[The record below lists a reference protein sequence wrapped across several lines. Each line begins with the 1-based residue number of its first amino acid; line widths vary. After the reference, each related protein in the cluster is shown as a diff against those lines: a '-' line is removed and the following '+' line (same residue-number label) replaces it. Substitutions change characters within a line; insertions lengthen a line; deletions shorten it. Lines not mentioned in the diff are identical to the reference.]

1 MDRDATLGS
10 ILRSHDSRMQ
20 PIGMEF
26 MSSHNTPSL
35 RGDLRLTISM
45 YEIGHLEECLDRA
58 RVIRAYHMKNWS
70 VCYVL
75 RISNDGFN
83 ALNPMAVQ
91 RVGPGVSIARGTIES
106 AADWLS
112 GSMESWS

>member
-58 RVIRAYHMKNWS
+58 RVIRALSYEKNWS

-83 ALNPMAVQ
+83 AL
-91 RVGPGVSIARGTIES
+91 ES
-106 AADWLS
+106 YGCA
-112 GSMESWS
+112 ESRPRCKHSKRHHRIGG

>member
-58 RVIRAYHMKNWS
+58 RVIRAPSYEKKL
-70 VCYVL
+70 VRVL
-75 RISNDGFN
+75 C
-83 ALNPMAVQ
+83 
-91 RVGPGVSIARGTIES
+91 
-106 AADWLS
+106 AANL
-112 GSMESWS
+112 

>member
-1 MDRDATLGS
+1 M
-10 ILRSHDSRMQ
+10 
-20 PIGMEF
+20 
-26 MSSHNTPSL
+26 
-35 RGDLRLTISM
+35 TISM

-58 RVIRAYHMKNWS
+58 RVIRAYHMKKIGPCVMCCESLMTDLMLW
-70 VCYVL
+70 
-75 RISNDGFN
+75 
-83 ALNPMAVQ
+83 NPMAVQ